1 MGVKLKMNDIAFLF
15 GILGS
20 ITAASLFFPQVW
32 KSYKTKKTQELSWV
46 GIVIGMLNGIF
57 WAVYGFFRADLF
69 IYVTNIIL
77 FIGAFLLMILKKK
90 YG

>member
-1 MGVKLKMNDIAFLF
+1 MTNIAYLF

-32 KSYKTKKTQELSWV
+32 KSYKTKKTQDLSWF
-46 GIVIGMLNGIF
+46 GIIIGMLNGAF
-57 WAVYGFFRADLF
+57 WIVYGLLRADPF
-69 IYVTNIIL
+69 IYITNIIL
-77 FIGAFLLMILKKK
+77 FVGAFLLMVLKKK